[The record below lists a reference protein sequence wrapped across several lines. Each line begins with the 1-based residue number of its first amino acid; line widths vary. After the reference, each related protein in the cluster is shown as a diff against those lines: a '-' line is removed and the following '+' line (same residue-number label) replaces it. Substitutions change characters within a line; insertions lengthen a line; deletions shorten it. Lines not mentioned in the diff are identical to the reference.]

1 MRKRIKR
8 LFMVVIIFIL
18 CPAMANA
25 GIALGGTRLIY
36 DESKNAASIDVLNT
50 NTQIYLIQS
59 WVEGSEKLPAPF
71 ILTPPLF
78 KIAKKSQRSLR
89 IMKKAAPLPADR
101 ESLFW
106 LNVKAI
112 PLTDNDGSKIQVA
125 VKTRIKLLYRPKGV
139 ERPDEHVGEK
149 LSWSL
154 QGGELLVTNPTP
166 YYMSLYS
173 VSLNQKELN
182 EVKIVAPKTT
192 ARFSLPDVESHG
204 VLSWKIINDFGVASQ
219 AMSRQL

>member
-1 MRKRIKR
+1 MRNSVQR
-8 LFMVVIIFIL
+8 LFMVMIIFTL

-36 DESKNAASIDVLNT
+36 DENKNSASIDVLNI

-59 WVEGSEKLPAPF
+59 WLESADQSPAPF

-89 IMKKAAPLPADR
+89 IMKKAASLPADR
-101 ESLFW
+101 ESIFW

-112 PLTDNDGSKIQVA
+112 PLTDDDGSKIQLA
-125 VKTRIKLLYRPKGV
+125 VKTRIKMFYRPKNIQH
-139 ERPDEHVGEK
+139 PQQDVGDK

-154 QGGELLVTNPTP
+154 QKNELTVTNPTP
-166 YYMSLYS
+166 YFMSFYS
-173 VSLNQKELN
+173 VSLNQKELKGI
-182 EVKIVAPKTT
+182 KIVAPKTT
-192 ARFSLPDVESHG
+192 ARFPLPGIEPHG

-219 AMSRQL
+219 AMTRKL